1 MSSRN
6 CSISRRSAASRA
18 PSASSALG
26 PGSTTCAPSSQGC
39 WVYSVPPL
47 PSSQRK
53 ICACALVASARA
65 SARVRMKR
73 FMRASVRS
81 LHHSPVE
88 QGHVPVT
95 AKDGRTIP
103 EIATGGPS
111 MRRLLFP
118 AFMALALAALLAW
131 LWVPQTVEQRVL
143 AVQVER
149 LMPAQAGEL
158 LDEALEVQ
166 AVFVDYAG
174 AEDAVLATK
183 AWLALRRYPDM
194 ARTILPLYGDD
205 PLFRDILR
213 RHGEAVLPP
222 IRYFMDHDIGT
233 LTLRKR
239 TSDAIDALRWRWNGE
254 AIPAPPPTDLT
265 PVERGRYAIDFI
277 ATDGHGFLGQFEVA
291 EDGLVSWIQTE
302 RALEGLASFFAGG
315 IRGLETRVRSDEAV
329 RLADLGW
336 AAVDVAIG
344 ISALKVLRLGRGAGG
359 AARVGF
365 AER

>member
-1 MSSRN
+1 
-6 CSISRRSAASRA
+6 
-18 PSASSALG
+18 
-26 PGSTTCAPSSQGC
+26 
-39 WVYSVPPL
+39 
-47 PSSQRK
+47 
-53 ICACALVASARA
+53 
-65 SARVRMKR
+65 
-73 FMRASVRS
+73 
-81 LHHSPVE
+81 
-88 QGHVPVT
+88 
-95 AKDGRTIP
+95 
-103 EIATGGPS
+103 
-111 MRRLLFP
+111 MRRLVFP
-118 AFMALALAALLAW
+118 AVMALALAALLAW

-174 AEDAVLATK
+174 ADDAVLATK

-254 AIPAPPPTDLT
+254 AIPDTPPADLS
-265 PVERGRYAIDFI
+265 PVERGRHAIDFI

-291 EDGLVSWIQTE
+291 DDGRVSWIQTE

-344 ISALKVLRLGRGAGG
+344 ISALKVLRLGRGAG
-359 AARVGF
+359 ATARVGF
-365 AER
+365 VERNAALGAGLLRGSAIGLRVAKYGAPLALAYIALRHPSVLNAAFARVAETFGWPVWAAQLGGWALVLFPLLWLAQFLLRPLAYVLGSVAALARAIDRRLRGRPRAAFA